1 VAPPTASPA
10 PITTP
15 ATGKDAAAGT
25 DTAAGADAGPAFRAG
40 TLAGVVETL
49 AAAMTWTGLP
59 FYAVTVTNRSGLFTW
74 LFTAQTI
81 AGIGATA
88 IAGTIT
94 DRFPLRRVVLATST
108 VTAAGLLTIGGSL
121 SAGRIWPFLALSL
134 AIQLSGTIAAN
145 TVKVWFTFLAPQG
158 ELARWIARR
167 ETYLI
172 VAKLAG
178 TSAGPLL
185 YQVLGR
191 KALLLNALMVL
202 AAAAGYVIAARRA
215 PAGRPAPERD
225 EPFRHQVADGFRVVR
240 GRPALARLVLL
251 QSCAG
256 LLGLPLTAVA
266 LRLLKGMPG
275 AGPLDFSLFWI
286 IGFAGAFG
294 TNMAVGKGRL
304 RIGDPLRM
312 ITTTLLTAS
321 AAIAVLADIGSP
333 LLFAGG
339 FLVVVVSRTTLNVV
353 LFASIVPSVAATH
366 RGRIVGLTDLVN
378 DGAGLLALAVFLVVP
393 DSALPVVTT
402 GYVLAVA
409 LGSLLLTGAARRGS
423 AEPETTAGV

>member
-1 VAPPTASPA
+1 MAPA
-10 PITTP
+10 PGSP
-15 ATGKDAAAGT
+15 
-25 DTAAGADAGPAFRAG
+25 AAGADPVLAFRVG

-59 FYAVTVTNRSGLFTW
+59 FYVVTMTNRSGLFTW

-81 AGIGATA
+81 AGIAATA
-88 IAGTIT
+88 VAGTVT

-108 VTAAGLLTIGGSL
+108 VSAAGLLTIGGSL
-121 SAGRIWPFLALSL
+121 TAGRIWPFIVLSL
-134 AIQLSGTIAAN
+134 AIQLSGTIGAN
-145 TVKVWFTFLAPQG
+145 AVKVWFTFLAPQA

-191 KALLLNALMVL
+191 GALVLNALLVL
-202 AAAAGYVIAARRA
+202 GAAAGYVIADRRT
-215 PAGRPAPERD
+215 PAGRPEPEQD

-240 GRPALARLVLL
+240 GQPALARLVLL
-251 QSCAG
+251 QSFAG

-275 AGPLDFSLFWI
+275 AGSLDFSLFWI
-286 IGFAGAFG
+286 IGFVGAFG
-294 TNMAVGKGRL
+294 TNMAVGKGWLKIGDHL
-304 RIGDPLRM
+304 RI
-312 ITTTLLTAS
+312 ITAALLTAS
-321 AAIAVLADIGSP
+321 AAIAVLANISSP
-333 LLFAGG
+333 LVFACG
-339 FLVVVVSRTTLNVV
+339 FLVVVISRTALNVV

-378 DGAGLLALAVFLVVP
+378 DSAGLLALAVFLVVR
-393 DSALPVVTT
+393 DSALPAVTT
-402 GYVLAVA
+402 GYVIAVA
-409 LGSLLLTGAARRGS
+409 FGSLLLAGAARRGT